1 MGTKIAARPV
11 GRALH
16 SPDLHA
22 DASRLREPAYVN
34 RHLVATETLGP
45 AALFYG
51 STSLTL
57 EAATTTVVGPLETT
71 DP

>member
-1 MGTKIAARPV
+1 
-11 GRALH
+11 
-16 SPDLHA
+16 LHA